1 MMPITCNAVG
11 DIIALATLVL
21 DAIRALN
28 DARGSAAEHR
38 KFKSELKGLHTIL
51 EAAARVAK
59 DSVDNALREELIREI
74 DECGQDIQEALKRV
88 AKFSVF
94 DTPGDGLRSHAA
106 KVRYKL
112 EWRFSRRDEVQ
123 TVRNELAT
131 ATQRLTTLMVL
142 SNAYA

>member
-1 MMPITCNAVG
+1 MIPITCNAVG
-11 DIIALATLVL
+11 DILALAALVL

-38 KFKSELKGLHTIL
+38 RFKSDLKGLHTIL

-59 DSVDNALREELIREI
+59 DTVDDALRKELVREV
-74 DECGQDIQEALKRV
+74 DECGQDVQEALKRV
-88 AKFSVF
+88 TKFSAI
-94 DTPGDGLRSHAA
+94 DTSGDGFRARA
-106 KVRYKL
+106 TRTRYKL

-123 TVRNELAT
+123 TVRNELVT